1 MKGIVFT
8 EFLDM
13 VEDKF
18 GLEIVDYI
26 VESSE
31 LKSKGA
37 YTSIGTYDFVEMLQ
51 LIGHL
56 SKKTAIPAEK
66 LIYEYGLYFFSYLE
80 KSYPHIFEQYKTPV
94 DFLKSVEGHIHVQV
108 RKIYPDAELPTFAV
122 SEVDAGHLEMIYYSS
137 RALYKFAEALIRK
150 TFDHYHENCEVHMTL
165 LKPDG
170 TEVKFDIQ
178 HG

>member
-8 EFLDM
+8 EFLEM

-18 GLEIVDYI
+18 GLEMVDYI

-56 SKKTAIPAEK
+56 SKKTAIAPEK
-66 LIYEYGLYFFSYLE
+66 LIYEYGLYFFNYLQ
-80 KSYPHIFEQYKTPV
+80 KTYPNIFEQYQTPV
-94 DFLKSVEGHIHVQV
+94 EFLKSVEGHIHVQV
-108 RKIYPDAELPTFAV
+108 RKIYPDAELPTF
-122 SEVDAGHLEMIYYSS
+122 EVNEAGRGQLEMTYHSK

-150 TFDHYHENCEVHMTL
+150 TFDHYYKTCEISLNMIEQ
-165 LKPDG
+165 DG
-170 TEVKFDIQ
+170 TVVKFSIHHD
-178 HG
+178 